1 MNLMPH
7 YMSYMEIVIFFQKQI
22 DLYRKKHYKVGVL
35 ASDSLMDELDADQLF
50 PCGENDKEIA
60 AKLYDGLR
68 YFNHTNVDLI
78 LAEAFSTDGVGQ
90 AIMNRLSKAASD
102 HLYQTK

>member
-1 MNLMPH
+1 
-7 YMSYMEIVIFFQKQI
+7 MEIVIFSEA
-22 DLYRKKHYKVGVL
+22 DRSLSKKHYKVGVL

-50 PCGENDKEIA
+50 PCGGENDKEIA